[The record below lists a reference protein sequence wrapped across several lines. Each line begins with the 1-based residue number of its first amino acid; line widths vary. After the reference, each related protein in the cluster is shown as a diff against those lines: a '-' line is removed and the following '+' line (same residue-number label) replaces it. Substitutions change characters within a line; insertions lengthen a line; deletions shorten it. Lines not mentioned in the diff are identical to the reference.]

1 MNIIYYRIF
10 ISNNVNTGSFTAI
23 SAHGQISGQ
32 KFDNTISSLS
42 INRSMHEFLHNS
54 TVVIPQP
61 ITITHI
67 HINVVSVWE
76 VNFVLFNSM
85 LEYVI
90 NRLMHAFFSHFR
102 TVIIPSGRY
111 RSFVMITVLK
121 WKGHTLSYNYIMCLH
136 TKMM

>member
-1 MNIIYYRIF
+1 MNISYYHIF

-42 INRSMHEFLHNS
+42 INRSMHAFLHNS

-61 ITITHI
+61 ISITHI

-90 NRLMHAFFSHFR
+90 NRLMHAFFHFQDCYHPIWPVSVSR
-102 TVIIPSGRY
+102 DHNSPEMERA
-111 RSFVMITVLK
+111 
-121 WKGHTLSYNYIMCLH
+121 YIKL
-136 TKMM
+136 